1 MMIGVAVV
9 SPLFESGLKARTITT
24 TTTINTAPAAIT
36 FDKLVAPPLAISTV
50 ADCLWA
56 AVAGLARLKLFSGTR
71 AGIGRLMFVAE
82 ARVAYE
88 LAAAESAAGVVG
100 TEASTRVDE
109 PAITA
114 GPPLLFASALRSLGC
129 AFAAT
134 SCLTVGAE
142 P

>member
-1 MMIGVAVV
+1 MTA
-9 SPLFESGLKARTITT
+9 TI
-24 TTTINTAPAAIT
+24 ITAPAVIT

-50 ADCLWA
+50 VACLWA

-71 AGIGRLMFVAE
+71 AGIGRFRFVAE

-88 LAAAESAAGVVG
+88 LAPLDSAAGVVG

-109 PAITA
+109 PGNAA
-114 GPPLLFASALRSLGC
+114 APPLSFISAFGSLGC